1 MFSLLLLA
9 LVFFALG
16 VRGRVVQGPLWAAG
30 LFLCLHCGFL
40 EGGSMWVGGG
50 PTVVSL

>member
-50 PTVVSL
+50 HTVGFF